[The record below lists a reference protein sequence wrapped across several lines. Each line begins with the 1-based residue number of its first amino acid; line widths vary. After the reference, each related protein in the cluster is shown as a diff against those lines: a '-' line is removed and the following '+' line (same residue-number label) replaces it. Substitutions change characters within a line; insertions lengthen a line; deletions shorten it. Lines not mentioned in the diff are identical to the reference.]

1 MAAPRARRE
10 VIVVR
15 TPLLITMLAMPL
27 DVEAQG
33 DRSTSAWNISLGGGV
48 IVAPRYVGS
57 DEFRTLP
64 MPMMIVTYRNR
75 LFLGPTSD
83 GLGGGL
89 GAHVIRTRRIG
100 LTAELGIQDGRPA
113 ERSDALLG
121 TDDRDPL
128 GTLGA
133 AFTVAAGAVRGTVA
147 AAHGLNDGSGW
158 MGTARATVTRPL
170 SRRLYATVEGSAAFA
185 DARQLRRDF
194 GISQTEAARRQTL
207 IDAGDRRLGPNDAG
221 VFRPGG
227 GPWNVG
233 ASASL
238 MYAMSPRWAVLGMGG
253 LRWLR
258 EEVADSPV
266 VRRPR
271 QPWGGLSVMWRR

>member
-1 MAAPRARRE
+1 MHR
-10 VIVVR
+10 
-15 TPLLITMLAMPL
+15 LFLIAMLALPL
-27 DVEAQG
+27 DVGAQG
-33 DRSTSAWNISLGGGV
+33 HQSASDWNISLGAGV
-48 IVAPRYVGS
+48 IVAPRYIGS
-57 DEFRTLP
+57 DELRTLP

-83 GLGGGL
+83 GLGGGV

-128 GTLGA
+128 GTFGA
-133 AFTVAAGAVRGTVA
+133 AFTGAAGPVRGTA
-147 AAHGLNDGSGW
+147 AVAHGLNDGSGW
-158 MGTARATVTRPL
+158 MGTIRVAVTRGL
-170 SRRLYATVEGSAAFA
+170 SRRLFATVEGSAAFA
-185 DARQLRRDF
+185 DARHLRRDF

-207 IDAGDRRLGPNDAG
+207 IDRGDPRLGPNDGG

-233 ASASL
+233 ASASV
-238 MYAMSPRWAVLGMGG
+238 MYALSPRWAVLGMGG
-253 LRWLR
+253 LRWLTD
-258 EEVADSPV
+258 EVADSPV
-266 VRRPR
+266 VRRPQ